1 VREQTYTNF
10 TELEVEEGMS
20 RVWGGI
26 HFKFELTESIESCS
40 AVANYTFANKMQ
52 AAD

>member
-1 VREQTYTNF
+1 MSF

-26 HFKFELTESIESCS
+26 HFRFELTESIESCS
-40 AVANYTFANKMQ
+40 AVAYYIFANKMQ
-52 AAD
+52 AAN